1 LSISAARAIQ
11 SLVRAHWLTTLG
23 GAVNGFTG
31 ITQIRHFVM
40 AITGRRSQ
48 LVVGNRPSTKVPE
61 CLCLRHA
68 AVACLSVNMQPTT
81 A

>member
-40 AITGRRSQ
+40 AITGHSGRR
-48 LVVGNRPSTKVPE
+48 GGG
-61 CLCLRHA
+61 
-68 AVACLSVNMQPTT
+68 
-81 A
+81 